1 MRYLIL
7 GFLLL
12 GAATP
17 LSAQQDTTGLPT
29 GVRLGM
35 IYQTL
40 KRPALAMRT
49 ITGPFEVAGAAAEI
63 DGIVRRDLDYSDR
76 FEIFAAPPQL
86 EEGPV
91 EYEPWN
97 KLGVVYL
104 VTGEVE
110 AQGEGGYLLRVALH
124 DVVYGTVRQTQSFP
138 LPATTAPD
146 FRMAAHGVADEVVR
160 WATGQP
166 GMAATRIAFVRHHA
180 DGRRELML
188 VDSDGENLQRVTT
201 ATHGLTSPAWAP
213 NGQKLAY
220 ASMREDGTWE
230 VQERELESGK
240 SRTISAR
247 EGASI
252 TPTYS
257 PDGKRLALSIM
268 NGRALNL
275 YDYDV
280 EQHCCLRLLRSGP
293 SYDISP
299 SYSPDGQRIAFVSDR
314 LGRPHIYAM
323 PAAGGEA
330 TLLSPYVYGEPGSF
344 YSPDW
349 SPESA
354 LIAFHGALG
363 SQAYQL
369 MVMDASRPGS
379 TIQQLT
385 REGQSEDPS
394 WAPDGRHLVF
404 AGTRAAG
411 TGIYVIDIA
420 TGRTRPLAL
429 GGRLRLPA
437 WSPALARI
445 RDSGFSIQGAGAST
459 PAGHPE
465 DATR

>member
-1 MRYLIL
+1 MRYLLL

-12 GAATP
+12 GMASP

-40 KRPALAMRT
+40 KRPALAMRP
-49 ITGPFEVAGAAAEI
+49 ITGAFEVSEVAQAV
-63 DGIVRRDLDYSDR
+63 DDIVRRDLDYSDR
-76 FEIFAAPPQL
+76 FEIFATPPQL
-86 EEGPV
+86 EEGPI

-110 AQGEGGYLLRVALH
+110 PQDGGGHLLRVTLH
-124 DVVYGTVRQTQSFP
+124 DVVYGTVREARGFTI
-138 LPATTAPD
+138 PATTAPE
-146 FRMAAHGVADEVVR
+146 FRMAVHSVADEVVR

-166 GMAATRIAFVRHHA
+166 GMAATRIAFVRHNS
-180 DGRRELML
+180 DGSRELMV
-188 VDSDGENLQRVTT
+188 VDSDGENLRRITS
-201 ATHGLTSPAWAP
+201 APHGLTSPAWAP
-213 NGQKLAY
+213 NGSKVAY
-220 ASMREDGTWE
+220 SYMREDGTWE
-230 VQERELESGK
+230 VHERELESGK
-240 SRTISAR
+240 SWTISSR

-257 PDGKRLALSIM
+257 PDGRRLALSIM

-280 EQHCCLRLLRSGP
+280 EQRCCLRLLRSGP

-299 SYSPDGQRIAFVSDR
+299 SYSRDGQRIVFVSDR
-314 LGRPHIYAM
+314 LGRPHIYSM
-323 PAAGGEA
+323 PASGGEA

-349 SPESA
+349 SPEGA

-379 TIQQLT
+379 TIQQIT

-411 TGIYVIDIA
+411 SGIYVIDIA

-429 GGRLRLPA
+429 GARLRLPA
-437 WSPALARI
+437 WSPALFRI
-445 RDSGFSIQGAGAST
+445 QDSRSGIQRSGASS
-459 PAGHPE
+459 PSVYPE

>member
-1 MRYLIL
+1 MRYLLL
-7 GFLLL
+7 GLLLL
-12 GAATP
+12 GAARP

-40 KRPALAMRT
+40 KRPALAMRQ
-49 ITGPFEVAGAAAEI
+49 ITGPFEVAGVADAVDAI
-63 DGIVRRDLDYSDR
+63 LRRDLDYSDR

-86 EEGPV
+86 QEGPV

-97 KLGVVYL
+97 QLGVVYL

-110 AQGEGGYLLRVALH
+110 ALGEGGYLLRVTLH
-124 DVVYGTVRQTQSFP
+124 DVVYGTVRQEQGFT
-138 LPATTAPD
+138 LPTTTAPD
-146 FRMAAHGVADEVVR
+146 FRMAVHAVADEVVR

-166 GMAATRIAFVRHHA
+166 GMAATRIAFVRHNS
-180 DGRRELML
+180 DGSRDLML
-188 VDSDGENLQRVTT
+188 VDSDGENLQRI
-201 ATHGLTSPAWAP
+201 ASAPHGLTSPTWAP
-213 NGQKLAY
+213 NGRKVAY
-220 ASMREDGTWE
+220 SFMREDGTWE
-230 VQERELESGK
+230 VHERELESGR
-240 SRTISAR
+240 SWTISAR

-280 EQHCCLRLLRSGP
+280 EQRCCLRLLRSGP

-299 SYSPDGQRIAFVSDR
+299 SYSPDGQRIVFVSDR
-314 LGRPHIYAM
+314 LGRPHIYSM
-323 PAAGGEA
+323 PASGGEA
-330 TLLSPYVYGEPGSF
+330 TLMSPYVYGEPGSF
-344 YSPDW
+344 F
-349 SPESA
+349 SPEWAPESP

-404 AGTRAAG
+404 AGSRAAG
-411 TGIYVIDIA
+411 SGIFVIDIA
-420 TGRTRPLAL
+420 TGRTRPVAL
-429 GGRLRLPA
+429 GTRLRLPA
-437 WSPALARI
+437 WSPALQRATGRAVGG
-445 RDSGFSIQGAGAST
+445 DQQ
-459 PAGHPE
+459 E
-465 DATR
+465 D

>member
-1 MRYLIL
+1 MRYLIF

-12 GAATP
+12 GMTSP
-17 LSAQQDTTGLPT
+17 LAAQQDTTGLPT

-40 KRPALAMRT
+40 KRPVLAMRPVA
-49 ITGPFEVAGAAAEI
+49 GAFEVAGAADEVDAI
-63 DGIVRRDLDYSDR
+63 LRRDLDYSDR
-76 FEIFAAPPQL
+76 FEIFSTPPQL
-86 EEGPV
+86 QEGPV
-91 EYEPWN
+91 EYAPWN
-97 KLGVVYL
+97 QLGVVYL
-104 VTGEVE
+104 VTGELALRE
-110 AQGEGGYLLRVALH
+110 SGYLLQVSVH
-124 DVVYGTVRQTQSFP
+124 DVVYGKVRETRGFAIP
-138 LPATTAPD
+138 PTTSAD
-146 FRMAAHGVADEVVR
+146 FRMAVHSVADEVVR
-160 WATGQP
+160 WITGQP
-166 GMAATRIAFVRHHA
+166 GMAATRVAFVRHNS
-180 DGRRELML
+180 DGTKELML
-188 VDSDGENLQRVTT
+188 VDSDGENLRRVAT
-201 ATHGLTSPAWAP
+201 APHGLTSPTWSP
-213 NGQKLAY
+213 SGGKVAY
-220 ASMREDGTWE
+220 SLMREDGTWE
-230 VQERELESGK
+230 VHERELESGR
-240 SRTISAR
+240 SWAISSR

-280 EQHCCLRLLRSGP
+280 EQRCCLRLLRSGP

-299 SYSPDGQRIAFVSDR
+299 SYSPDGKRIVFVSDR
-314 LGRPHIYAM
+314 LGRPHIYEM
-323 PAAGGEA
+323 PAGGGDA
-330 TLLSPYVYGEPGSF
+330 VLLSPYVYGESGSF

-363 SQAYQL
+363 GQAYQL
-369 MVMDASRPGS
+369 MVLDASRPGGMV
-379 TIQQLT
+379 QQLT

-404 AGTRAAG
+404 AGRRSAG

-437 WSPALARI
+437 WSPALHRA
-445 RDSGFSIQGAGAST
+445 AGQMV
-459 PAGHPE
+459 GGDQQE
-465 DATR
+465 D